1 MPSRRADTNN
11 VVAGNQANAKR
22 RATAEDVAIGQ
33 TLRALRL
40 DRGLSQSDLG
50 SLIGVTFQQLQKY
63 EKGANRISAG
73 RLLRIAAALH
83 VPVTAF
89 YGAAQ
94 ARASDR
100 GLPYLSSA
108 GAVRLVRAYA
118 VIAARSERAA
128 LVALAEAL
136 AGGRSPA

>member
-1 MPSRRADTNN
+1 MKENKPPP
-11 VVAGNQANAKR
+11 KR

-33 TLRALRL
+33 KLRALRL
-40 DRGLSQSDLG
+40 DQGLSQGDLAG
-50 SLIGVTFQQLQKY
+50 EIGVTFQQLQKY
-63 EKGANRISAG
+63 EKGANRVSAG
-73 RLLRIAAALH
+73 RLMRIAAALH

-89 YGAAQ
+89 YGGSQ

-100 GLPYLSSA
+100 GFECLRSA

-118 VIAARSERAA
+118 GIAERAPKAA

-136 AGGRSPA
+136 ARSGQS